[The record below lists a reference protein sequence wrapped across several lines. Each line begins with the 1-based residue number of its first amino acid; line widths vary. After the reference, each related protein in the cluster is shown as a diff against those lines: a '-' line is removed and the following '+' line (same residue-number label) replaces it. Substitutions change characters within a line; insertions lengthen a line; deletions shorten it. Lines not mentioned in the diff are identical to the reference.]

1 MVVVFATAKWTPW
14 VFLAFV
20 AAWQR
25 FNPDNL
31 PQPIVLDEQS
41 GLDER
46 FKSRFVAVASV
57 STPGRAAGICSLYEM
72 EDYIG
77 GISTEEWPEEVG
89 FSGGELQ
96 VISLNLEPEG
106 VMPVSGWIQ
115 MRIEGLDLRSGF
127 SAPIVL
133 IFQRHVD
140 SMVLRSPR
148 LAS

>member
-1 MVVVFATAKWTPW
+1 MRSGSTQTSVFLIVLFFMVVVFATAKWTPW

-57 STPGRAAGICSLYEM
+57 ILLAGLPGSVPSYEM

-89 FSGGELQ
+89 FSG
-96 VISLNLEPEG
+96 
-106 VMPVSGWIQ
+106 VSCK
-115 MRIEGLDLRSGF
+115 
-127 SAPIVL
+127 
-133 IFQRHVD
+133 
-140 SMVLRSPR
+140 
-148 LAS
+148 

>member
-1 MVVVFATAKWTPW
+1 MDPMG
-14 VFLAFV
+14 FLAFV

-57 STPGRAAGICSLYEM
+57 ILLAGCPDLSSYEM
-72 EDYIG
+72 EDYIA
-77 GISTEEWPEEVG
+77 GISTEEWPEELE

-106 VMPVSGWIQ
+106 VMPVSGWLQ
-115 MRIEGLDLRSGF
+115 MRIEGSRSQEW
-127 SAPIVL
+127 VL
-133 IFQRHVD
+133 STDCSDFQTPVD
-140 SMVLRSPR
+140 SMELRSLRPV
-148 LAS
+148 S